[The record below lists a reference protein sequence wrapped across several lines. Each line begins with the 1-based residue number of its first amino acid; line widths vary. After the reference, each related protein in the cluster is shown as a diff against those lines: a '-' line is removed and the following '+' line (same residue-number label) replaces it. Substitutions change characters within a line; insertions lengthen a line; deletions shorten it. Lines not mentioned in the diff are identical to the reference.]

1 MLSAFIISP
10 FTFLAS
16 LIAKLDSASKNKIN
30 PTDPHRS
37 IRAYEVKLY
46 TKKSIHEWYK
56 NTKSNFQKSDFYKIY
71 IDFPRLELID
81 RINLRSKEMIKNG
94 AINEVKNFIK
104 LRVRKDKSANKAK
117 GDSEIRGYLKKKKN
131 LKDTKEK
138 IAVKT
143 RKVQKY

>member
-1 MLSAFIISP
+1 MCIRDRDKFYNKL
-10 FTFLAS
+10 L
-16 LIAKLDSASKNKIN
+16 KLDAASKNKIN

-71 IDFPRLELID
+71 IDFPRLELIE

-94 AINEVKNFIK
+94 AISEVKKFVQFK
-104 LRVRKDKSANKAK
+104 VQKDKTANKAI
-117 GDSEIRGYLKKKKN
+117 GISEVREYLNKKIDIN
-131 LKDTKEK
+131 EVIEK
-138 IAVKT
+138 I
-143 RKVQKY
+143 